1 MELKSLFDTHPSDS
15 AVLCHI
21 CLQLHFS
28 GVLRE
33 LCFCVLFY
41 LFSPGLRTDQLAWYS
56 MVLALVDVAFQRF
69 LFFSLGELECIMMN
83 I

>member
-1 MELKSLFDTHPSDS
+1 MKSLFDTHTSDS

-21 CLQLHFS
+21 CRQLHFS

-33 LCFCVLFY
+33 LCFCVLLN
-41 LFSPGLRTDQLAWYS
+41 LFSPGLRTDKLAWYS

-69 LFFSLGELECIMMN
+69 FFFSLGELDCITMD